1 MISRFIVILISIKAY
16 KMKTDIFL
24 NGNSRIKC
32 VLALLLAAIV
42 IYVVEVND
50 LFDLHYITKAR

>member
-1 MISRFIVILISIKAY
+1 MILISIKAY
-16 KMKTDIFL
+16 KMKTDIFQ

-42 IYVVEVND
+42 IYVVEVDD